1 MCGKKWLSL
10 PSSKSELSCRV
21 IGLNYCPEYSLGSPV
36 PPYHVSHS
44 CRCLS
49 PVRLAMPWLG
59 LLVQGRGT
67 EPPPKGSWQIKWGH
81 TNLCGCTWP
90 RFGLVAII
98 EPLLTDVLAPIKT
111 TRLVVLSFSDTTY
124 YFFDSWL
131 IFIGRVYISCTK
143 QLRIASKTTSVPL
156 LIITD
161 LPHTHLSKFANSF
174 T

>member
-1 MCGKKWLSL
+1 MA
-10 PSSKSELSCRV
+10 V
-21 IGLNYCPEYSLGSPV
+21 
-36 PPYHVSHS
+36 
-44 CRCLS
+44 
-49 PVRLAMPWLG
+49 
-59 LLVQGRGT
+59 
-67 EPPPKGSWQIKWGH
+67 
-81 TNLCGCTWP
+81 
-90 RFGLVAII
+90 I

-161 LPHTHLSKFANSF
+161 LLHTHLSKFANSF